1 MNDKHQIIIEKHFS
15 ETGVV
20 CAMCYRDSVVLDNIE
35 FEDFK
40 VLCTAN
46 FESCSLRNPTKVIA
60 VSGGAVN
67 ALEAFC
73 KEGRNKYYDHVD
85 FVVIADT
92 CRDKLDFQEDKFH
105 KLVFDAEVL
114 LRYRNL
120 GDNTLLY
127 HAFDNIVGD
136 NTRHV
141 IFVHTFGS
149 TPPDVYLQYLKEKG
163 ITITLLATKPYQFEG
178 TIKRERVE
186 KQLMQSKKRTDHLV
200 IIDAEDVRKA
210 HTEMTLFDAFP
221 LLDKVIGDKI
231 ESILSKE

>member
-35 FEDFK
+35 LEDFK
-40 VLCTAN
+40 VFGTTN
-46 FESCSLRNPTKVIA
+46 FEFGTLCNPTKVIA

-114 LRYRNL
+114 LRYRNM

-127 HAFDNIVGD
+127 HAFDNIVGE

-163 ITITLLATKPYQFEG
+163 ITITLLATKPYLFEG

-200 IIDAEDVRKA
+200 IIDAEDVRKT
-210 HTEMTLFDAFP
+210 HPKMFIFDAFSH
-221 LLDKVIGDKI
+221 LDKAVGEKI